1 MYNTCISD
9 VYWLCNNYKQIKCN
23 CHIWAAMSEKNVYQ
37 ELKKQ
42 IILLDFK
49 PGAVLRE
56 KEIMEE
62 FNVSRTPV
70 REALM
75 RLEMDG
81 LVRIIPNVGTFVEEV
96 SFQQLKDVF
105 EIRSYLVR
113 LAGQLAAARIT
124 EEEIAGIRERIDG
137 MKSAPDKK
145 TLMRL
150 DGEIHK
156 IINQATKNEVLIK
169 MLNGLHDQAVR
180 IWTFSGTEGGYWD
193 DLEKEFED
201 IAAALE
207 QHNEE
212 MVANLLE
219 KHTKRFVEHVR
230 SQLTF

>member
-1 MYNTCISD
+1 
-9 VYWLCNNYKQIKCN
+9 
-23 CHIWAAMSEKNVYQ
+23 MSEKNVYQ

-42 IILLDFK
+42 IILLEHK

-56 KEIMEE
+56 KEIMEA
-62 FNVSRTPV
+62 FGISRTPV

-113 LAGQLAAARIT
+113 LAGKLAAARIT
-124 EEEIAGIRERIDG
+124 KEELAGIRERIDG
-137 MKSAPDKK
+137 MKSAIDHK

-156 IINQATKNEVLIK
+156 IINHATKNEVLIK

-180 IWTFSGTEGGYWD
+180 IWTFSGSEGAYWD
-193 DLEKEFED
+193 NLPKEFEE
-201 IAAALE
+201 ITAALE
-207 QHNEE
+207 QGDEE
-212 MVANLLE
+212 MAAGLLE
-219 KHTKRFVEHVR
+219 QHTKRFVEHIR
-230 SQLTF
+230 SQLAF